1 MMILKIVS
9 LLVRLWVEIS
19 RKRNH
24 WRTALSASLW
34 GCELK
39 WIIQNTKETGERVSL
54 LVRLWV
60 EISFPSYPGVIESS
74 QPPCEAV
81 SWNSYASGGMRAY
94 DVSLLVRLWVEI
106 TDYSRNNPLYLVS
119 LLVRLWVEISR
130 SENNCVNDFVSLLV
144 RLWVEISTIS
154 VTVLNVCVSLLVRLW
169 VEIHLMHIQ
178 HNTMHRQPPCEGVS
192 WNDSNG
198 IGLLTD
204 TVSLLVRLWVE
215 I

>member
-81 SWNSYASGGMRAY
+81 SWNIY
-94 DVSLLVRLWVEI
+94 DFC
-106 TDYSRNNPLYLVS
+106 YSFECL
-119 LLVRLWVEISR
+119 
-130 SENNCVNDFVSLLV
+130 C
-144 RLWVEISTIS
+144 
-154 VTVLNVCVSLLVRLW
+154 
-169 VEIHLMHIQ
+169 
-178 HNTMHRQPPCEGVS
+178 QPPCETVS
-192 WNDSNG
+192 WNTLDAYSAQYDASSASLWGCELKWFKRNRTFDG
-198 IGLLTD
+198 HSQPPCEA
-204 TVSLLVRLWVE
+204 VSWNIIL
-215 I
+215 